1 MSDEPTGGSASTD
14 EPTDG
19 SASTDKPPMLVL
31 LESLEFY
38 RNVRIG
44 VVAGVL
50 FAALLYLVRTLELL
64 GPAVGVR
71 EFPVFGPAVW
81 FLLLAFVLAATF
93 ALSVAAALTALEAAR
108 GVRNVER
115 EKRE

>member
-1 MSDEPTGGSASTD
+1 
-14 EPTDG
+14 
-19 SASTDKPPMLVL
+19 MLVL

-71 EFPVFGPAVW
+71 EYPAFGPAVW

-93 ALSVAAALTALEAAR
+93 ALLVAVALTIAEAAR
-108 GVRNVER
+108 GAGETPT
-115 EKRE
+115 EPE